1 MTFKAMNT
9 LNIDNINRK
18 SPYLVTR
25 EADSVFYFY
34 TDHGVGYNIVI
45 KPNDIFLP
53 SGAFVLDIINIW
65 NVTSPGDPKLKQT
78 LIAIVEEFFSQNND
92 VMLYVT
98 ETKDKKQA
106 FRNRLFLR
114 WFNTYEN
121 KKCFFIKTA
130 EGKMDGKVNFMAMI
144 SRKDNPNLQMAI
156 LEFDDTV
163 SFLFD

>member
-1 MTFKAMNT
+1 MTFKAMDT

-65 NVTSPGDPKLKQT
+65 NK
-78 LIAIVEEFFSQNND
+78 
-92 VMLYVT
+92 
-98 ETKDKKQA
+98 
-106 FRNRLFLR
+106 
-114 WFNTYEN
+114 
-121 KKCFFIKTA
+121 
-130 EGKMDGKVNFMAMI
+130 
-144 SRKDNPNLQMAI
+144 
-156 LEFDDTV
+156 
-163 SFLFD
+163 

>member
-1 MTFKAMNT
+1 MIT
-9 LNIDNINRK
+9 LNIENINRQ
-18 SPYLVTR
+18 SPYFVTC
-25 EADSVFYFY
+25 EADSVYYFY
-34 TDHGVGYNIVI
+34 TDFGVGYNIVI

-65 NVTSPGDPKLKQT
+65 NVTSPGDPKFKQT
-78 LIAIVEEFFSQNND
+78 LIAIVEEFFRQNND

-98 ETKDKKQA
+98 ETKDSKQA

-121 KKCFFIKTA
+121 KKRFFIKTA
-130 EGKMDGKVNFMAMI
+130 EGKMDGKMNFLAMI
-144 SRKDNPNLQMAI
+144 SRKDNLNLQRAVQ
-156 LEFDDTV
+156 EFEDTV